1 MYEHSPLQL
10 GRLLRSSVNEA
21 VKMDITYQ
29 PPIPS
34 RVAKPKVWEFAEK
47 QRASVGLKTG
57 FDLSKLVSRNR
68 GKIEYIG
75 MFDSDQTDAIVVEPD
90 GSFVIR
96 LSSETGE
103 LRDNFTIAH
112 ELGHLLLHWP
122 KVRKSHEGSGMR
134 ATRKVDE
141 SQEALVRC
149 EWEANWF
156 ASAFLM
162 PREEF
167 LEAYEKG
174 VASETFG
181 VTQSAVD
188 IRAKTLGLH
197 A

>member
-1 MYEHSPLQL
+1 M
-10 GRLLRSSVNEA
+10 GT
-21 VKMDITYQ
+21 TYQ

-34 RVAKPKVWEFAEK
+34 RATKPKVWEFAEK
-47 QRASVGLKTG
+47 QRAAVGLKTG
-57 FDLSKLVSRNR
+57 FDLSKLVIRNR

-75 MFDSDQTDAIVVEPD
+75 MFDRDQTDAIVVEPD

-122 KVRKSHEGSGMR
+122 KVRKEYEGSGMR

-141 SQEALVRC
+141 SDENLVRC

-162 PREEF
+162 PKVEF
-167 LEAYEKG
+167 CEAYEKG

-181 VTQSAVD
+181 INQAAVD
-188 IRAKTLGLH
+188 IRAKALGIDD
-197 A
+197 